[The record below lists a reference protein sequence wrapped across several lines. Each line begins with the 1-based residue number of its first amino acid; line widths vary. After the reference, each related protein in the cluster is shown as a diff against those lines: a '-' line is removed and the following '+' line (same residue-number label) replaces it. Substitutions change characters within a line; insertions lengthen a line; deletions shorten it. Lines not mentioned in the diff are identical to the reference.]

1 MLRTEPQAPAVPP
14 AVQGL
19 DAKLAE
25 AQAPPAGP
33 NAGPA
38 PATEAPAT
46 EAPATKAPTTEA
58 PADEALQAKP
68 PIAPALDAAP
78 DAPPRAADAGAAPRG
93 PRSRR
98 ARGPAAAHAVSARTL
113 RATLQRV
120 FGLPSLRDGQREV
133 IERVLAGRSVLAV
146 MPTGAGKSLCYQLP
160 GVLLPGRT
168 VIVSPLIALMKD
180 QCDKL
185 TELGRKA
192 VALHSALNAEES
204 ARAEAAVDDGSARF
218 LFVTPERLADPDFI
232 ERLQAHPVSLLVVD
246 EAHCISQWGH
256 DFRPAFLEI
265 ATAWKALGQPT
276 LLALTA
282 TATPEVGEDIAK
294 QLSGAKL
301 EMLTTGTYRP
311 NLNLRVEQVTRAD
324 EQLAKTLSA
333 VREHEGS
340 ALVYAATVKA
350 VDEVHQALLAAGE
363 SATRYHGRLSARERK
378 ENQDAWMS
386 GAARVMVAT
395 NAFGLGIDKP
405 DTRFVLH
412 HQLPAGLDA
421 YYQEAGRAGRDGEPA
436 ECRLLYLHKD
446 RAVQRFMMSGRYPTP
461 DDVEAVCRTLAQD
474 APDGG
479 WTASRLQPASFVAA
493 NKLQVALKML
503 RDRKVVAQDRRGVL
517 RLKDG
522 VPPPD
527 RIQALAQDWQD
538 KAEHDRAMLE
548 RMVFYAQTG
557 FCRWKVLLEHFEED
571 AGFERCGHCDNC
583 LRALAAAALRS
594 GDGEPADAQADGAS
608 RVGAS
613 ASAATDAPAD
623 MPSDTSPTARFKP
636 GDPVRVPR
644 YGAGAVVEADSASV
658 TVEFPDGSRRS
669 FVEGYVES
677 A

>member
-1 MLRTEPQAPAVPP
+1 MSADMLRDAEAARQVRPEAAGAGEATLTGEE
-14 AVQGL
+14 
-19 DAKLAE
+19 DAKRAELA
-25 AQAPPAGP
+25 APEPP
-33 NAGPA
+33 STDRPA
-38 PATEAPAT
+38 P
-46 EAPATKAPTTEA
+46 
-58 PADEALQAKP
+58 
-68 PIAPALDAAP
+68 
-78 DAPPRAADAGAAPRG
+78 R
-93 PRSRR
+93 RSRP
-98 ARGPAAAHAVSARTL
+98 GSAATRAVSTRTL

-146 MPTGAGKSLCYQLP
+146 MPTGAGKSLCFQLP

-185 TELGRKA
+185 AELGQTA
-192 VALHSALNAEES
+192 VALHSAHNAEE
-204 ARAEAAVDDGSARF
+204 AAQAEAAVDDGSARF
-218 LFVTPERLADPDFI
+218 VFVTPERLADAEFR
-232 ERLQAHPVSLLVVD
+232 ERLRAHPVSLLVID

-282 TATPEVGEDIAK
+282 TATPEVGEDIAR
-294 QLSGAKL
+294 QLSGARL
-301 EMLTTGTYRP
+301 ETLTTGTYRP
-311 NLNLRVEQVTRAD
+311 NLHLRVEQVTRPD
-324 EQLAKTLSA
+324 EQLARTLDA
-333 VREHEGS
+333 VREHAGS

-350 VDEVHQALLAAGE
+350 VEQVHEALLGAGE

-378 ENQDAWMS
+378 ANQDAWMS
-386 GAARVMVAT
+386 GEARVMVAT

-412 HQLPAGLDA
+412 HQLPGGLDA

-461 DDVEAVCRTLAQD
+461 EDVEAACRTLSQD
-474 APDGG
+474 APEGG
-479 WTASRLQPASFVAA
+479 WTATRLQPASGVPA
-493 NKLQVALKML
+493 NKLQVALKLL

-517 RLKDG
+517 RLTAG
-522 VPPPD
+522 VPAAD
-527 RIQALAQDWQD
+527 RMQALSQDWQH
-538 KAEHDRAMLE
+538 KAERDRAMLE

-583 LRALAAAALRS
+583 LRAVAAAAL
-594 GDGEPADAQADGAS
+594 AS
-608 RVGAS
+608 E
-613 ASAATDAPAD
+613 APAETGQD
-623 MPSDTSPTARFKP
+623 AAGAGIPANLPAGIPADTSPTTRYKP

-644 YGAGAVVEADSASV
+644 YGAGSVVEASSSSV
-658 TVEFPDGSRRS
+658 TVEFADGARRS
-669 FVEGYVES
+669 FVEHYVEPG
-677 A
+677 

>member
-1 MLRTEPQAPAVPP
+1 MLRTDQAAQPLPP
-14 AVQGL
+14 AVARAGEADVPVDVAQIAAV
-19 DAKLAE
+19 DAGVDVAVD
-25 AQAPPAGP
+25 
-33 NAGPA
+33 AGPA
-38 PATEAPAT
+38 
-46 EAPATKAPTTEA
+46 
-58 PADEALQAKP
+58 QA
-68 PIAPALDAAP
+68 
-78 DAPPRAADAGAAPRG
+78 AADAAG
-93 PRSRR
+93 
-98 ARGPAAAHAVSARTL
+98 GPAASSPSTGTSGGAAESAHGERPGQTLDGQLDRQPEDRPDQQPAGRRSPRRTSRASTARPPTAGSRLIPARTL
-113 RATLQRV
+113 RTTLRQV

-185 TELGRKA
+185 TDLGRKA

-204 ARAEAAVDDGSARF
+204 AQAEAAVDDGSARF
-218 LFVTPERLADPDFI
+218 LFVTPERLADAAFI

-311 NLNLRVEQVTRAD
+311 NLHLSVEQVTRPD
-324 EQLAKTLSA
+324 EQLAKTLAA

-350 VDEVHQALLAAGE
+350 VEEVHQALLEAGE
-363 SATRYHGRLSARERK
+363 AATRYHGRLSARERK

-461 DDVEAVCRTLAQD
+461 EDVEAACRTLAQD
-474 APDGG
+474 APEGG
-479 WTASRLQPASFVAA
+479 WTAARLQPASGVTA

-522 VPPPD
+522 VPSAE
-527 RIQALAQDWQD
+527 RMQTLAQDWQD

-583 LRALAAAALRS
+583 LRALAAAALRRE
-594 GDGEPADAQADGAS
+594 EPEPDEAAAADI
-608 RVGAS
+608 
-613 ASAATDAPAD
+613 PAE
-623 MPSDTSPTARFKP
+623 SSPTARFKP

-658 TVEFPDGSRRS
+658 TVEFADGSRRT
-669 FVEGYVES
+669 FVEGYVE
-677 A
+677 AG